1 MPIFLP
7 DPVAQ
12 TLLFELLLGAV
23 IIFSLRL
30 KKNSNLSPG
39 VSSEL
44 KGVAI
49 LAVIFGHAGYYLSS
63 DTRFLYPLSI
73 MAGVGVN
80 LFLFLSGYGLTLSN
94 EEKPLSSIQFYRKR
108 LGRLFIPLWITL
120 GAILLA
126 DAYFLNL
133 HYPINEIIKA
143 AFGFFPHANLYTD
156 INSPLWYFT
165 FIGGYYLLF
174 PLVNRLRAPLVG
186 GFLLLGLGQYLTHH
200 FGLKLDVG
208 VLGLYRLHI
217 FAFPL
222 GCICADLAWYV
233 KREFG
238 TWQNPLQK
246 YPRLNIFLR
255 TVFSLCGVALICY
268 LLIHS
273 GVGSGA
279 EHEARIS
286 LLTMF
291 ITIGVAM
298 LLPLESR
305 FLLLVGTY
313 SYELYL
319 AHWPLMYRYHILY
332 TYLPPAFATALY
344 LAALLGFGYLL
355 SYFVNKKILSRS
367 TKKPS

>member
-49 LAVIFGHAGYYLSS
+49 LAVIFGHVGYYLSS

-165 FIGGYYLLF
+165 FIGDTIALASTGA
-174 PLVNRLRAPLVG
+174 RAIQKSDNP
-186 GFLLLGLGQYLTHH
+186 Y
-200 FGLKLDVG
+200 
-208 VLGLYRLHI
+208 LYRM
-217 FAFPL
+217 
-222 GCICADLAWYV
+222 V
-233 KREFG
+233 E
-238 TWQNPLQK
+238 
-246 YPRLNIFLR
+246 NIAITAGLPIPKIH
-255 TVFSLCGVALICY
+255 VINSPPPFS
-268 LLIHS
+268 
-273 GVGSGA
+273 
-279 EHEARIS
+279 
-286 LLTMF
+286 
-291 ITIGVAM
+291 
-298 LLPLESR
+298 P
-305 FLLLVGTY
+305 Y
-313 SYELYL
+313 SAYCQ
-319 AHWPLMYRYHILY
+319 
-332 TYLPPAFATALY
+332 
-344 LAALLGFGYLL
+344 
-355 SYFVNKKILSRS
+355 
-367 TKKPS
+367 